1 MARTVSE
8 IKSYMTTAFMA
19 DSTLAAAYGFSVG
32 DVFEDHFSIVSLES
46 ILFFIVASAI
56 WTLETLFDVHVSELN
71 TLIDTKKPH
80 RLKWYRDKA
89 LAFQY
94 GRSLAEDQDTYYT
107 VVESEKVVKY
117 ASAQEYGGRVYVKV
131 ATGDS
136 EKTPLTSAQET
147 ALVAYMADVKD
158 AGVTIII
165 VNKPADRY
173 SSNIDIYYDPMVLNA
188 EGMSLATG
196 EPVVR
201 NLILNYVQN
210 QIPFNGE
217 YRNAALIDSLQA
229 LDGVVIPEMKLAQTI
244 TDEDFQAG
252 GSWSPISARC
262 TPASGYFKVYAEDDL
277 VLTFIPYEQNQSV

>member
-1 MARTVSE
+1 MARTIAQIKTE
-8 IKSYMTTAFMA
+8 ITTTFMA
-19 DSTLAAAYGFSVG
+19 DANLALQYGFTVG
-32 DVFEDHFSIVSLES
+32 ASFDDEFSKVSLES

-94 GRSLAEDQDTYYT
+94 GRSLAQDQDTYDT

-136 EKTPLTSAQET
+136 EKTPLPSAQET

-158 AGVTIII
+158 AGVTI
-165 VNKPADRY
+165 VVANKAADHY

-188 EGMSLATG
+188 DGMSLATG
-196 EPVVR
+196 EPIVR
-201 NLILNYVQN
+201 NTILDYVQN

-217 YRNAALIDSLQA
+217 YRNAALVDTLQA
-229 LDGVVIPEMKLAQTI
+229 LDGVVIPEMKLAQTV

-262 TPASGYFKVYAEDDL
+262 TPASGYFKVYAEADL
-277 VLTFIPYEQNQSV
+277 VLTFIPYEPNQTV